1 MDHNN
6 NHYTKVLSL
15 VTIPG
20 IPHFGFLTLNHGS
33 FYSCFLCHMYEKI
46 LSGFYPF
53 CLSCGTNNLTSPSLA
68 AGRPQHQQLRD
79 MFRVLFFI
87 QLYRA
92 HEIAQNLRA

>member
-20 IPHFGFLTLNHGS
+20 VPHFVSSLLIMVAFILV
-33 FYSCFLCHMYEKI
+33 FLCHMYEKI
-46 LSGFYPF
+46 LSGFCPF